1 MSKPFKS
8 LQGQLLLDGG
18 SLAGSFFSRTV
29 VLVCQHNP
37 EGAFGLVLNRR
48 ADQTVGEVVIED
60 LPERIAEQDLWVGGP
75 VQGTVMSFLHTD
87 DFLPG
92 ANVMPFLH
100 HSNSVDDL
108 LEIANS
114 FSISSKVRIFAGYS
128 GWGAGQ
134 LDDEM
139 RRKAWITQP
148 AAVSH
153 VFETEP
159 DNLWR
164 SVMTEL
170 GGVHRLMADG
180 PEDLSWN

>member
-1 MSKPFKS
+1 
-8 LQGQLLLDGG
+8 
-18 SLAGSFFSRTV
+18 
-29 VLVCQHNP
+29 
-37 EGAFGLVLNRR
+37 
-48 ADQTVGEVVIED
+48 
-60 LPERIAEQDLWVGGP
+60 
-75 VQGTVMSFLHTD
+75 
-87 DFLPG
+87 
-92 ANVMPFLH
+92 MPFLH

-108 LEIANS
+108 LEIAKS
-114 FSISSKVRIFAGYS
+114 FSLSSQVRVFAGYS

-170 GGVHRLMADG
+170 GGVHRLMADS